1 MDLEK
6 FQSEFGPSLLH
17 TATILCGDTHAAE
30 DLVQDVWASV
40 ARTDSRPEI
49 GKELAWLKQILRNR
63 KIDRLR
69 SESKLRLTNV
79 TDIQS
84 PDSERE
90 TVIDRIAMSDEEP
103 ISDRLDRFDAIHDCL
118 ERLEIVF
125 REVLTLFYFEQ
136 KSYEEIATS
145 LECSRGTVS
154 SRANR
159 GREMVRDCMERKG
172 WS

>member
-1 MDLEK
+1 VDLEK

-17 TATILCGDTHAAE
+17 TAKILCGDTHAAE
-30 DLVQDVWASV
+30 DLVQDVWARV
-40 ARTDSRPEI
+40 AKTDSRPEI
-49 GKELAWLKQILRNR
+49 GKELAWLMQILRNR

-103 ISDRLDRFDAIHDCL
+103 SSDRLDLSDAIRDCL
-118 ERLEIVF
+118 QRLEISF
-125 REVLTLFYFEQ
+125 RTVLILFYFEQ
-136 KSYEEIATS
+136 LSYEEIAKS
-145 LECSRGTVS
+145 LDCSRGTVS

-159 GREMVRDCMERKG
+159 GREMVRNCMARKG

>member
-1 MDLEK
+1 VDLET
-6 FQSEFGPSLLH
+6 FQSEFGPSLLY
-17 TATILCGDTHAAE
+17 AARILCGDPHAAE
-30 DLVQDVWASV
+30 DLVQDVWARV
-40 ARTDSRPEI
+40 AKTNSRPEI
-49 GKELAWLKQILRNR
+49 GKEKAWLLQILRNC
-63 KIDRLR
+63 IHDRLR
-69 SESKLRLTNV
+69 SELKLRLTNL

-84 PDSERE
+84 TDSERE
-90 TVIDRIAMSDEEP
+90 TVIDRIAISDEEP
-103 ISDRLDRFDAIHDCL
+103 ISDRLNRSDAIHDCL
-118 ERLEIVF
+118 ERLENVF

-145 LECSRGTVS
+145 LKCSRGTVS